1 MLFLYNLPG
10 WLMAVC
16 IVGTVVGLAYPG
28 YFLIRQVW
36 RRSFTDV
43 ETNVSMAVLTVIA
56 TIYALLLAFVAVS
69 VWQSFGAAETAVV
82 NEANSVGQLARDLS
96 IFDSAESLEA
106 RRMLRKYA
114 DIVATVE
121 WHDMERGQSNSEAW
135 NAFDRMFHTIGELEP
150 DTPRREALMPEIWA
164 TANDVLNERR
174 TRLHTAEA
182 AVPLTLWAVVLIG
195 SALTMGTTVVLAPTR
210 FHLWIIGLL
219 ATSIGLVFYL
229 IAAMNRP
236 FAGEQSIN
244 PAPFHLAIENMD
256 RWDTE
261 FAHTP

>member
-150 DTPRREALMPEIWA
+150 DTPRREALTPEIWA

-182 AVPLTLWAVVLIG
+182 ALTAHAMGGRIDRLRAHDGDDCGACADTLPPLDHRAARDVDR
-195 SALTMGTTVVLAPTR
+195 TR
-210 FHLWIIGLL
+210 LL
-219 ATSIGLVFYL
+219 PHRRDGPSVRG
-229 IAAMNRP
+229 
-236 FAGEQSIN
+236 
-244 PAPFHLAIENMD
+244 
-256 RWDTE
+256 
-261 FAHTP
+261 

>member
-96 IFDSAESLEA
+96 IFDSAESLEVA
-106 RRMLRKYA
+106 SDLIPQSRR
-114 DIVATVE
+114 DVS
-121 WHDMERGQSNSEAW
+121 G
-135 NAFDRMFHTIGELEP
+135 HTSPTIDQAKPGR
-150 DTPRREALMPEIWA
+150 PRTL
-164 TANDVLNERR
+164 
-174 TRLHTAEA
+174 
-182 AVPLTLWAVVLIG
+182 PLTRSRPRL
-195 SALTMGTTVVLAPTR
+195 SPTKVPVR
-210 FHLWIIGLL
+210 
-219 ATSIGLVFYL
+219 
-229 IAAMNRP
+229 
-236 FAGEQSIN
+236 
-244 PAPFHLAIENMD
+244 
-256 RWDTE
+256 
-261 FAHTP
+261 